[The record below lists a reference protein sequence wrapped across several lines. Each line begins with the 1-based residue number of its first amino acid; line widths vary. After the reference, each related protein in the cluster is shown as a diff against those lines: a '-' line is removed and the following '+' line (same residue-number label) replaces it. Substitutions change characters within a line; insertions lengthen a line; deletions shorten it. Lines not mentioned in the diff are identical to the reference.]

1 MNLER
6 NVNCTISGQGVAG
19 RSEMARILINFT
31 FVVLLPFFKAER
43 MVADVAR
50 GRRNA
55 MIKIYNLVMDSR
67 HNPLSHIPDTNTRHL
82 VMQVLAWMWCII
94 FSMWMGSIVVF
105 GVSAT
110 IHALLLAGIFITVGV
125 FETAKRKPDYF
136 GGLGRANGGEHE

>member
-1 MNLER
+1 
-6 NVNCTISGQGVAG
+6 
-19 RSEMARILINFT
+19 MARILINFT
-31 FVVLLPFFKAER
+31 FALLLPFFKVER
-43 MVADVAR
+43 MLADVAR
-50 GRRNA
+50 GRRSA

-105 GVSAT
+105 GVSAVV
-110 IHALLLAGIFITVGV
+110 HAILLAGIFITVGV
-125 FETAKRKPDYF
+125 FETAKRKPSYF